1 MKTRTI
7 CIILSGIFLLSG
19 IVMSLSYRS
28 NLKTADLSD
37 ENLAHFSVLSSAD
50 TEFMP
55 LEEPDA
61 DKIVNDAEA
70 ILRVRA
76 TGNRTLTKYDILTEV
91 VIEDII
97 RPYKDFN
104 IGDSIYIYE
113 EISVTMPENGYYD
126 RLDFKTISNMMQ
138 KNEEYIVFLK
148 FFKRPDGY
156 KYSEKEQRT
165 FLLTDKNFAVISP
178 DKEPSY
184 AIVGNNINNTVTYEE
199 VKNVTCIVSKESLF
213 KLYKDTRLLLL
224 EKINSL

>member
-1 MKTRTI
+1 MKTKII
-7 CIILSGIFLLSG
+7 CIVLSGIFLLSG
-19 IVMSLSYRS
+19 IAISLSYRS

-55 LEEPDA
+55 IEEPDA
-61 DKIVNDAEA
+61 DKIVNDADT

-76 TGNRTLTKYDILTEV
+76 TGNRTLTKYNIFTEA

-97 RPYKDFN
+97 RPYKDFKV
-104 IGDSIYIYE
+104 GDSIYVYE
-113 EISVTMPENGYYD
+113 DISVTMPGNGYYD
-126 RLDFKTISNMMQ
+126 RLNFKTISNMMQ

-165 FLLTDKNFAVISP
+165 FLLTDKNFAIISP

-184 AIVGNNINNTVTYEE
+184 AIVGNSINNTVTYEE

-213 KLYKDTRLLLL
+213 KLYRDTRLLLL